1 MRFLA
6 GHFRAEY
13 PVKEKGQADKYVSLP
28 FSGFLFIELDNSLVW
43 H

>member
-28 FSGFLFIELDNSLVW
+28 FSGFLFFELSRRLVW